1 MRARPIGRDFEARLE
16 VVVVFVGIDGKATP
30 AWRAR
35 SAAARD
41 GRSGLPIAHAEGYC
55 GAFTANAVKGGPLPF
70 SFGSNK

>member
-16 VVVVFVGIDGKATP
+16 VVVVIVRIGGKATS

-55 GAFTANAVKGGPLPF
+55 GAFTAKAVKGGPLPF
-70 SFGSNK
+70 SFGSNM